1 MEDFHKSIRHKMRH
15 KLIYSNAGIILGVL
29 LWLLLVPVFSQAED
43 PKGGKILFD
52 LLPSKSQLQDWQ
64 LDNKPQTA
72 VGVKLYKLI
81 NGGAEL
87 YIKAG
92 FKQAIMAT
100 YRNKA
105 RKLMYLEIYEMT
117 SVKGAAGVFKQ
128 KIGKQGKKVS
138 IGMAALLEDGF
149 INFYQGPYQVTLSW
163 DDTEAKTVNAL
174 LELARMVA
182 SRLSAQ
188 LQN

>member
-1 MEDFHKSIRHKMRH
+1 MSH
-15 KLIYSNAGIILGVL
+15 KLIYSSLGMILGVF
-29 LWLLLVPVFSQAED
+29 LWLFLVQVFSQAEN
-43 PKGGKILFD
+43 PRGVKVLFE
-52 LLPSKSQLQDWQ
+52 LLPSRSQLQGWQ
-64 LDNKPQTA
+64 LDNTPQTA

-81 NGGAEL
+81 NGGAEI

-100 YRNKA
+100 YRNSTG
-105 RKLMYLEIYEMT
+105 KLMNLEIYEMT

-149 INFYQGPYQVTLSW
+149 MNFYQGPYQVTLSW
-163 DDTEAKTVNAL
+163 DDADAETVSAF
-174 LELARMVA
+174 LELARRVA
-182 SRLSAQ
+182 SRLSAPH
-188 LQN
+188 

>member
-1 MEDFHKSIRHKMRH
+1 MSH
-15 KLIYSNAGIILGVL
+15 KLIYSSIGMILGVF
-29 LWLLLVPVFSQAED
+29 LWLFLVPVFSRAED
-43 PKGGKILFD
+43 PRGAKVLFD
-52 LLPSKSQLQDWQ
+52 LLPSKSQLQGWQ
-64 LDNKPQTA
+64 LDGTPQTA

-81 NGGAEL
+81 NGGAEI

-100 YRNKA
+100 YRNRA
-105 RKLMYLEIYEMT
+105 GKLMNLEIYEMT

-149 INFYQGPYQVTLSW
+149 MNFYQGPYQVTLSW
-163 DDTEAKTVNAL
+163 DDDEAGTVSAL
-174 LELARMVA
+174 LELARRVA
-182 SRLSAQ
+182 SRLSAPH
-188 LQN
+188 